1 MGFSFFF
8 LEVIFHNAMS
18 SFVTRKEIMK
28 MEQGL
33 KLELQTAGKDWG

>member
-18 SFVTRKEIMK
+18 LIVTRKEIMK
-28 MEQGL
+28 MEPAL
-33 KLELQTAGKDWG
+33 KLELQTAGKD